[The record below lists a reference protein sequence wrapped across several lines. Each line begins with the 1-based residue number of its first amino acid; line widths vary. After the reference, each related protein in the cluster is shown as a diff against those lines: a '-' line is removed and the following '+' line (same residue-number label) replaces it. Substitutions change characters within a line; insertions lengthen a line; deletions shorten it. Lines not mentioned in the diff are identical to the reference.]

1 VAAPAKAKKAPA
13 HPSPIVTGTLGG
25 RPLHGDATR
34 LTAEGTEQLKA
45 RHFPEAVKAFE
56 AAAKADPK
64 HPVVWNNLGT
74 AYLSI
79 EKQSKA
85 LSSFKKAIDIDPN
98 YALAHYNI
106 GAVKDA
112 VLDYD
117 GAMVSYARAIELD
130 PMLMDPAVNPP
141 VVNNTHL
148 AAIQLLLYGQQVGAR
163 GGKVTPVDEPPT
175 KKSKPAPQPKPTPPP
190 PPPLLPTPGR

>member
-1 VAAPAKAKKAPA
+1 M
-13 HPSPIVTGTLGG
+13 
-25 RPLHGDATR
+25 
-34 LTAEGTEQLKA
+34 

-56 AAAKADPK
+56 AAANADPK

-74 AYLSI
+74 AYLGI
-79 EKQSKA
+79 DKQGRA
-85 LSSFKKAIDIDPN
+85 LHAFNKAIDLDPN

-117 GAMVSYARAIELD
+117 AAIASYARAIELD

-148 AAIQLLLYGQQVGAR
+148 AAIQLVLYAQQAGAR
-163 GGKVTPVDEPPT
+163 GGKVTPVDEPPA
-175 KKSKPAPQPKPTPPP
+175 KKTKPASGPKPHAAATASASADSRRIAIAGARLMGPRPR
-190 PPPLLPTPGR
+190 PT